1 MQESVAGVENV
12 MSSGMYRRSNLI
24 VKRMLSKIQG
34 LAHTSVKLMQV
45 PSGGQLVLHAITL
58 GVDSACSLLTV
69 ELCHCI
75 IILQPVHLDNGH
87 TRAYEIRSLFQDHQP
102 DIVVLEP

>member
-24 VKRMLSKIQG
+24 VKRMLSKIQD
-34 LAHTSVKLMQV
+34 LARTTVELMQV
-45 PSGGQLVLHAITL
+45 PSGRQLILHAITL

-75 IILQPVHLDNGH
+75 IILQPVHLDIQEH
-87 TRAYEIRSLFQDHQP
+87 IKSSLSQDHQP

>member
-24 VKRMLSKIQG
+24 VKSMLTKVQG
-34 LAHTSVKLMQV
+34 LARTFVELMQA
-45 PSGGQLVLHAITL
+45 PSGGQLILHAITL

-69 ELCHCI
+69 EFCHCI
-75 IILQPVHLDNGH
+75 IILQPVHLDIQEHMNPESFPKSS
-87 TRAYEIRSLFQDHQP
+87 T
-102 DIVVLEP
+102 

>member
-24 VKRMLSKIQG
+24 VGLLSKIQS
-34 LAHTSVKLMQV
+34 LARAFVELMQA
-45 PSGGQLVLHAITL
+45 PSGGQLILHAITL

-75 IILQPVHLDNGH
+75 IILQPVHLD
-87 TRAYEIRSLFQDHQP
+87 I
-102 DIVVLEP
+102 